1 MLQRLNSSLDE
12 ELLCGD
18 GFWTRD
24 QLEEMERRFVAA
36 IELAFAKGGES
47 RAAAAATYV
56 VNGKQHKQH
65 TEAVIEAA
73 WCYLRTNMDAGIDVS
88 FAEVLARC
96 PGVAPE
102 RVREG
107 IKRRL
112 TSWIGEMR

>member
-1 MLQRLNSSLDE
+1 MLQRLNFFLDG
-12 ELLCGD
+12 ELLYGD
-18 GFWTRD
+18 GLWTRD
-24 QLEEMERRFVAA
+24 QLGEMDRRFVAA

-56 VNGKQHKQH
+56 VNGKQH

-102 RVREG
+102 RVRAG
-107 IKRRL
+107 FKRRL
-112 TSWIGEMR
+112 TSWIEGVR

>member
-1 MLQRLNSSLDE
+1 MLQRLNFSLDE
-12 ELLCGD
+12 EMSCDD
-18 GFWTRD
+18 GLWSRE
-24 QLEEMERRFVAA
+24 QLEEMDRRFVAA

-56 VNGKQHKQH
+56 VDGKQH

-73 WCYLRTNMDAGIDVS
+73 WCYLRTNMDVGIDVS

-102 RVREG
+102 RVRAG
-107 IKRRL
+107 FKRRL
-112 TSWIGEMR
+112 TSWIEGAR